1 MKQRV
6 IVCALGPVL
15 VTAMTTQYPEAF
27 RAQTPVLEAILSIV
41 DGRYLASQASVRPS
55 YETEVRTPPLGPQ
68 LLPAITTMYP
78 RTLIAVL
85 PMFEPILSTV
95 DGRNFAS

>member
-6 IVCALGPVL
+6 IGCAVGPVL
-15 VTAMTTQYPEAF
+15 VTAITTQYPEAF

-55 YETEVRTPPLGPQ
+55 YETEVRTPPHGP
-68 LLPAITTMYP
+68 PA
-78 RTLIAVL
+78 
-85 PMFEPILSTV
+85 
-95 DGRNFAS
+95 FAGDNHHVPANINCSPPHVRAHSLYC